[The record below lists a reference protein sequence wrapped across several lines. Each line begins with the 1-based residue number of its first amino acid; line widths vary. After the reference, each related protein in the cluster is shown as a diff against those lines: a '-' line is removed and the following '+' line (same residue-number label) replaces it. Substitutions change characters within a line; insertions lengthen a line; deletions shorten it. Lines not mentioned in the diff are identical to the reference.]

1 MSSPNT
7 LTHHECLGRT
17 PALRTV
23 GGDERMAFRAASAAV
38 VARGLGRT
46 DGFVRAASVALWF
59 ARSAS
64 SLQPAP
70 PTLLGM
76 GEEALTR
83 LARDMGQPAYRG
95 KQIHDA
101 IYGMRKASVDDIKQ
115 LPEAFREQLVSAG
128 LEVGRR
134 APVEVVSSPD
144 GTRKVLIEL
153 HCGSIIEAVGIPQ
166 ESPEAR
172 DAASEAEGVPLYE
185 DSDELESDET
195 TTSSDDD
202 ESRLEDVEG
211 DDGWVRL
218 GSELGAREREKSG
231 RGGPSKRGTKKAL
244 NHRALASTASKRRA
258 RFTVCVS
265 SQVGCAM
272 RCSFCATGKQGFK
285 RNLDA
290 AEIVNQVLALEDV
303 FGRRCTNVVMMGMG
317 EPLMNLKQVLIA
329 HRTLNED
336 LGIGG
341 RRFTISTVGVPNA
354 LSKLAAHALQATLAV
369 SLHAPDQALREKLV
383 PSASAYP
390 IEALLEDCRLY
401 KNSTGR
407 RVTFEYTLLAGE
419 NDAPAQARALAKT
432 LRSRV
437 GRGCHVNLLPWN
449 PVAGAEH
456 LRPSNAAV
464 RRFSDAL
471 GAERGITHT
480 VRRTRGLEADA
491 ACGQLT
497 GNFERATT
505 SRRAA

>member
-1 MSSPNT
+1 M
-7 LTHHECLGRT
+7 
-17 PALRTV
+17 ALR
-23 GGDERMAFRAASAAV
+23 AARAAV
-38 VARGLGRT
+38 VARGLRGT
-46 DGFVRAASVALWF
+46 DGFVRAASAALWF
-59 ARSAS
+59 ARSTS
-64 SLQPAP
+64 SLRPAP

-83 LARDMGQPAYRG
+83 LARDMDQPAFRG

-101 IYGMRKASVDDIKQ
+101 IYGMRKSSVDDIKQ
-115 LPEAFREQLVSAG
+115 LPESFRQQLVSAG

-134 APVEVVSSPD
+134 APMKVVSSPD

-166 ESPEAR
+166 DSPEAR
-172 DAASEAEGVPLYE
+172 EAVNEAEGVPLHE
-185 DSDELESDET
+185 DDDEFESDET
-195 TTSSDDD
+195 TTSDDG
-202 ESRLEDVEG
+202 ETCLEDVEG

-218 GSELGAREREKSG
+218 GSELGARQREKSE
-231 RGGPSKRGTKKAL
+231 RADSKREKMEAL
-244 NHRALASTASKRRA
+244 NRETLASRGSARRA

-272 RCSFCATGKQGFK
+272 RCSFCATGKRGFK
-285 RNLDA
+285 RNLSA

-317 EPLMNLKQVLIA
+317 EPLMNLKQVLLA

-341 RRFTISTVGVPNA
+341 RRFTISTVGVPNT

>member
-1 MSSPNT
+1 M
-7 LTHHECLGRT
+7 
-17 PALRTV
+17 ALR
-23 GGDERMAFRAASAAV
+23 AAGAAV
-38 VARGLGRT
+38 VARGLGGT
-46 DGFVRAASVALWF
+46 DGFVRAASAALWF

-101 IYGMRKASVDDIKQ
+101 IYGMRKSSVDDIKQ

-128 LEVGRR
+128 FEVGRR
-134 APVEVVSSPD
+134 APSKVVSSPD

-153 HCGSIIEAVGIPQ
+153 RCGSVIEAVGIPQ

-172 DAASEAEGVPLYE
+172 NAANEAEGVLLYE
-185 DSDELESDET
+185 DGDELESDET
-195 TTSSDDD
+195 TTASDDDDD
-202 ESRLEDVEG
+202 ESSLEDIEG

-218 GSELGAREREKSG
+218 GSELGAREREKFG
-231 RGGPSKRGTKKAL
+231 RGRSKREKNTKAL
-244 NHRALASTASKRRA
+244 MNHQTPASSASTKRRA

-285 RNLDA
+285 RNLSA

-317 EPLMNLKQVLIA
+317 EPMMNLKQVLLA

-354 LSKLAAHALQATLAV
+354 LSRLAAHALQATLAV

-383 PSASAYP
+383 PSASSYP

-401 KNSTGR
+401 KKNTGR
-407 RVTFEYTLLAGE
+407 RLTFEYTLLAGE
-419 NDAPAQARALAKT
+419 NDAPAQAKALAKL

-471 GAERGITHT
+471 AAERGITHT

-497 GNFERATT
+497 GNFRRAT
-505 SRRAA
+505 SARRAA

>member
-1 MSSPNT
+1 M
-7 LTHHECLGRT
+7 
-17 PALRTV
+17 ALRAV
-23 GGDERMAFRAASAAV
+23 SAA
-38 VARGLGRT
+38 
-46 DGFVRAASVALWF
+46 AAAAATRCRDSPSSLAAFSRF
-59 ARSAS
+59 ARRTVAS
-64 SLQPAP
+64 RAEEDRDAVVDAP
-70 PTLLGM
+70 TTSLLGM
-76 GEEALTR
+76 SEEALTR
-83 LARDMGQPAYRG
+83 LAREMGEPGYRG
-95 KQIHDA
+95 KQMHDS
-101 IYGMRKASVDDIKQ
+101 IYGMRKARVVDMAL
-115 LPEAFREQLVSAG
+115 LPGAFRERLVRAG
-128 LEVGRR
+128 MEIGRV
-134 APVEVVSSPD
+134 APADVVSSPD
-144 GTRKVLIEL
+144 GTKKILLEL
-153 HCGSIIEAVGIPQ
+153 RCGSVIEAVGIPGDV
-166 ESPEAR
+166 PG
-172 DAASEAEGVPLYE
+172 DAAS
-185 DSDELESDET
+185 
-195 TTSSDDD
+195 
-202 ESRLEDVEG
+202 G
-211 DDGWVRL
+211 D
-218 GSELGAREREKSG
+218 
-231 RGGPSKRGTKKAL
+231 GP
-244 NHRALASTASKRRA
+244 RRR
-258 RFTVCVS
+258 RFTACVS

-285 RNLDA
+285 RNLSA

-317 EPLMNLKQVLIA
+317 EPLMNLKQVLLA

-354 LSKLAAHALQATLAV
+354 LSRLAAHALQATLAV

-390 IEALLEDCRLY
+390 IEALLEDCRRY
-401 KNSTGR
+401 KDATGR

-419 NDAPAQARALAKT
+419 NDAPAQAEALAKT

-449 PVAGAEH
+449 PVAGADH

-497 GNFERATT
+497 GNFRRAT
-505 SRRAA
+505 SARRAA

>member
-1 MSSPNT
+1 
-7 LTHHECLGRT
+7 
-17 PALRTV
+17 
-23 GGDERMAFRAASAAV
+23 MAFRAASAAV
-38 VARGLGRT
+38 VTRGLRGT
-46 DGFVRAASVALWF
+46 DGVVRAASAALWF

-101 IYGMRKASVDDIKQ
+101 IYGMRKASVDDMKQ
-115 LPEAFREQLVSAG
+115 LPESFREQLVSAG

-172 DAASEAEGVPLYE
+172 DAASEVEGVPLYE
-185 DSDELESDET
+185 DGDELESDET

-218 GSELGAREREKSG
+218 GSELARGSREVG
-231 RGGPSKRGTKKAL
+231 
-244 NHRALASTASKRRA
+244 KRRSVQTRDEEGSDTERSRRPRLRDA
-258 RFTVCVS
+258 RGSPCACRRRSVARCGVCLRHGEAGLQAEPRRRRDREPGAGAGGRLRAPVHERGHDGHGRATDE
-265 SQVGCAM
+265 SQAGAPRAQDAQRGPRDRREALPRSARWASPT
-272 RCSFCATGKQGFK
+272 RCPGSPRTRC
-285 RNLDA
+285 R
-290 AEIVNQVLALEDV
+290 
-303 FGRRCTNVVMMGMG
+303 RRWRCRCTRRTRRWG
-317 EPLMNLKQVLIA
+317 EARAVRLRVPDRGAARGLPAVQGRHGEARDVRVRCWRGEQ
-329 HRTLNED
+329 RT
-336 LGIGG
+336 
-341 RRFTISTVGVPNA
+341 
-354 LSKLAAHALQATLAV
+354 
-369 SLHAPDQALREKLV
+369 
-383 PSASAYP
+383 
-390 IEALLEDCRLY
+390 
-401 KNSTGR
+401 
-407 RVTFEYTLLAGE
+407 
-419 NDAPAQARALAKT
+419 PAQAEALAKT
-432 LRSRV
+432 L
-437 GRGCHVNLLPWN
+437 GRGSAGGATCGCPGT
-449 PVAGAEH
+449 PSRAPITSGRATRRCVA
-456 LRPSNAAV
+456 
-464 RRFSDAL
+464 FSDAL

-497 GNFERATT
+497 GNFRRAT
-505 SRRAA
+505 SARRAA